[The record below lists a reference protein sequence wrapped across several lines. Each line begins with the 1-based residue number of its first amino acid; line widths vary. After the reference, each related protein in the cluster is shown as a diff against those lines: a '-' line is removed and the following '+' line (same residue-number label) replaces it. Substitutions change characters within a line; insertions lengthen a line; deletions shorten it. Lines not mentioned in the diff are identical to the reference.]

1 MSENKK
7 PAAFISGAAQGIGAA
22 IALAF
27 AKAGYDLAL
36 SSTNKNKLADVT
48 AQCSAAGARVAPVS
62 LNVTDQASIEAGFRE
77 AIAALGQL
85 DVLVNNAAITLP
97 RMAVDVTRED
107 WSSIMDTNLTGT
119 FFMCQQMGRHL
130 IGTKRPG
137 TVISIT
143 STHGVL
149 GFPLR
154 STYGISKAA
163 VMHMARMLAIEWAEH
178 GIRVNTIAP
187 GTVLTATRKE
197 YADAN
202 PGYLDKMIARVPL
215 KRTCMPEEIAD
226 AAVYLAS
233 PAASYIT
240 GQTLLLD
247 GGLTSY

>member
-1 MSENKK
+1 MAR
-7 PAAFISGAAQGIGAA
+7 PAVFISGAAQGIGAA

-27 AKAGYDLAL
+27 ARAGYDLAV
-36 SSTNKNKLADVT
+36 SSTKKEKLAAIT
-48 AQCSAAGARVAPVS
+48 SELEAAGARVAAVA
-62 LNVTDQASIEAGFRE
+62 LDVTSQASIEAGFKQ
-77 AIAALGQL
+77 AIATLGQL

-107 WSSIMDTNLTGT
+107 WDGIMQTNLTGT

-130 IGTKRPG
+130 IGAKRPG
-137 TVISIT
+137 TILSIT

-163 VMHMARMLAIEWAEH
+163 VMHMTRMLAIEWAEH
-178 GIRVNTIAP
+178 QIRVNSIAP
-187 GTVLTATRKE
+187 GTVLTESRKE
-197 YADAN
+197 YAAAN
-202 PGYLDKMIARVPL
+202 PGYLEKMVDRVPL
-215 KRTCMPEEIAD
+215 KRTCMPEEIAA

-233 PAASYIT
+233 TAGSYIT
-240 GQTLLLD
+240 GQTLLMD

>member
-1 MSENKK
+1 MANPRPSVL
-7 PAAFISGAAQGIGAA
+7 ITGAAQGIGAA

-27 AKAGYDLAL
+27 ARAGYDLAL
-36 SSTNKNKLADVT
+36 SSTQKEKLADVT
-48 AQCSAAGARVAPVS
+48 KECTTAGARVAPIS
-62 LNVTDQASIEAGFRE
+62 LNVTEQASIEAGFRE
-77 AIAALGQL
+77 AIATLGQL
-85 DVLVNNAAITLP
+85 DVLVNNAAITMP

-107 WSSIMDTNLTGT
+107 WSGIMNTNLTGT
-119 FFMCQQMGRHL
+119 FFMCQQMGKHL

-137 TVISIT
+137 SIISIT

-178 GIRVNTIAP
+178 QIRVNTIAP
-187 GTVLTATRKE
+187 GTVLTASRKE
-197 YADAN
+197 YADKT
-202 PGYLDKMIARVPL
+202 PGYLEKMVDRIPL
-215 KRTCMPEEIAD
+215 KRTCMPEEIAA

-233 PAASYIT
+233 PAGSYIT
-240 GQTLLLD
+240 GQTLMLD

>member
-1 MSENKK
+1 MAR
-7 PAAFISGAAQGIGAA
+7 PAVFITGAAQGIGAA

-27 AKAGYDLAL
+27 ARAGYDLAL
-36 SSTNKNKLADVT
+36 SSTKKEKLADVT
-48 AQCSAAGARVAPVS
+48 TQCTAAGARVATIS
-62 LNVTDQASIEAGFRE
+62 LNVTDQASIEAGFKE
-77 AIAALGQL
+77 AIATLGQL

-107 WSSIMDTNLTGT
+107 WSGIMDTNLTGT

-137 TVISIT
+137 AIISIT

-163 VMHMARMLAIEWAEH
+163 VIHMARMLAIEWAGH
-178 GIRVNTIAP
+178 QIRVNTIAP
-187 GTVLTATRKE
+187 GTVLTASRKE
-197 YADAN
+197 YADKT
-202 PGYLDKMIARVPL
+202 PGYLEKMVDRIPL
-215 KRTCMPEEIAD
+215 KRTCNPEEIAD
-226 AAVYLAS
+226 AAVYLAGPS
-233 PAASYIT
+233 GSYIT
-240 GQTLLLD
+240 GQTLFLD

>member
-1 MSENKK
+1 MAR
-7 PAAFISGAAQGIGAA
+7 PAVFITGAAQGIGAA

-27 AKAGYDLAL
+27 AKAGYDLAIA
-36 SSTNKNKLADVT
+36 STNPAKLADTKT
-48 AQCSAAGARVAPVS
+48 AAEAAGARVAPIK
-62 LNVTDQASIEAGFRE
+62 LNVTEQASIEAAFKD

-107 WSSIMDTNLTGT
+107 WDSIMQTNLTGT

-130 IGTKRPG
+130 IATKRPG
-137 TVISIT
+137 AVISIT
-143 STHGVL
+143 STHGFL

-197 YADAN
+197 YADAH
-202 PGYLDKMIARVPL
+202 PGYLDKMIERVPL

-233 PAASYIT
+233 PQASYIT

>member
-1 MSENKK
+1 MSEQKK
-7 PAAFISGAAQGIGAA
+7 PAVFITGAAQGIGAA

-27 AKAGYDLAL
+27 ARAGYDLAL
-36 SSTNKNKLADVT
+36 SSTKKEKLAGVT
-48 AQCSAAGARVAPVS
+48 KQCTAAGARVAPVE
-62 LNVTDQASIEAGFRE
+62 LNVTSQASIEAGFKE
-77 AIAALGQL
+77 ATGTLGQL
-85 DVLVNNAAITLP
+85 DVLVNNAAVTLP

-107 WSSIMDTNLTGT
+107 WSGIMDTNLTGT

-130 IGTKRPG
+130 IGAKRPG
-137 TVISIT
+137 AIISIT

-163 VMHMARMLAIEWAEH
+163 VMHMARMLAIEWAEQQ
-178 GIRVNTIAP
+178 IRVNTIAP
-187 GTVLTATRKE
+187 GTVLTESRKE
-197 YADAN
+197 YADAH
-202 PGYLDKMIARVPL
+202 PGYLDKMIERVPL
-215 KRTCMPEEIAD
+215 KRTCMPEEIAA

-233 PAASYIT
+233 PAGSYIT

>member
-1 MSENKK
+1 MAR
-7 PAAFISGAAQGIGAA
+7 PAAFITGAAQGIGAA

-27 AKAGYDLAL
+27 ARAGYDLAI
-36 SSTNKNKLADVT
+36 SSTDKKKLADT
-48 AQCSAAGARVAPVS
+48 AAAAQAAGARVATIS
-62 LNVTDQASIEAGFRE
+62 LNVTEQASIEAAFKE
-77 AIAALGQL
+77 AVATLGPL
-85 DVLVNNAAITLP
+85 DVLVNNAAITMP

-107 WSSIMDTNLTGT
+107 WAGIMNTNLTGT

-130 IGTKRPG
+130 IAAKRPG
-137 TVISIT
+137 TILSIT

-202 PGYLDKMIARVPL
+202 PGYLEKMVDRVPL

-233 PAASYIT
+233 PAGSYIT
-240 GQTLLLD
+240 GQTLMLD